1 MSLPLSPHK
10 CPLTPSNAPLH
21 QRKLSL
27 RPLRPEAVSGTQLKE
42 LDLPKNNRNNKKS
55 QLHNRFEPVLQI
67 SVIIVFTFLSL
78 VCLQNGGGI
87 ANLQALL
94 DQLFLFLY
102 LYNVKI
108 NFSLIVTLAVPL
120 DMLPVRGRLQ
130 PQRHLGLPPPG
141 LAPGQSCS
149 RVQVWPADEEKK
161 KRQGCGRTACQS

>member
-1 MSLPLSPHK
+1 M
-10 CPLTPSNAPLH
+10 
-21 QRKLSL
+21 
-27 RPLRPEAVSGTQLKE
+27 
-42 LDLPKNNRNNKKS
+42 
-55 QLHNRFEPVLQI
+55 
-67 SVIIVFTFLSL
+67 FTFLSL

-161 KRQGCGRTACQS
+161 KKARVWENSMSELSQVQEVRSSLLAGHILSCQRKKRDK